1 MIRKYGLWAPKNSI
15 KSYPKSRLFIDI
27 LVLGFNW
34 KKIIHNIYEISHTT
48 VIYFFHYHC
57 LKILINSDYFMYI
70 HQERSQNYKVNLIYA
85 ISKSLMLQ
93 WVKVARYSFSGSIP
107 PMFEHKLNRHKQRF
121 GKIVTTILLDEDEN
135 LLWSGLQWHRS
146 CRSNE
151 MTKLPLLLAAVF
163 IGTGSCNYPLIIF
176 CAIRINIT
184 WRWRHNSFS
193 CKPNS
198 CPYRHF
204 LWKCFTLRI
213 LWVLVF
219 CCANFTKICPRNFEI
234 FLNLYKKSIKNVRT
248 ENWT

>member
-1 MIRKYGLWAPKNSI
+1 
-15 KSYPKSRLFIDI
+15 
-27 LVLGFNW
+27 
-34 KKIIHNIYEISHTT
+34 
-48 VIYFFHYHC
+48 
-57 LKILINSDYFMYI
+57 
-70 HQERSQNYKVNLIYA
+70 
-85 ISKSLMLQ
+85 MLQ

-107 PMFEHKLNRHKQRF
+107 PNFEHKFNRQKQRF

-163 IGTGSCNYPLIIF
+163 IGTGSCNYPLTIF

-184 WRWRHNSFS
+184 WQWRHNSFS
-193 CKPNS
+193 SKPNS

-219 CCANFTKICPRNFEI
+219 CCAKFHENLSEEFRVI
-234 FLNLYKKSIKNVRT
+234 F
-248 ENWT
+248 